1 MQFKSLDVIMKSV
14 KGPSAWYA
22 NKYLDRKGQF
32 WERESYDMYIR
43 NEKMLNNVINY
54 TLENPIKAGFVSNW
68 EDFSGNYLMA
78 Y

>member
-1 MQFKSLDVIMKSV
+1 MKSI

-32 WERESYDMYIR
+32 WERESYDIHIR

-54 TLENPIKAGFVSNW
+54 TLENPLKAGLVINW